1 MPVIGVFLCFPTTAA
16 CLMIDPADSR
26 TLPLPKPTRV
36 HFATDA
42 RIYTVVLDQDLLGD
56 WTVTQSWIATN
67 GRRGGKFTPV
77 GCFEDGISM
86 LEKLAKRRQPDGN
99 AVECRLV

>member
-1 MPVIGVFLCFPTTAA
+1 
-16 CLMIDPADSR
+16 MIDPTDSR

-56 WTVTQSWIATN
+56 WTVTKSWVATN
-67 GRRGGKFTPV
+67 GRRGINVTPV
-77 GCFEDGISM
+77 RSFDLGM
-86 LEKLAKRRQPDGN
+86 QMVEKLAKRRQPLEPVS
-99 AVECRLV
+99 A